1 MVTTIQHEHHRLRR
15 APLNS
20 FFSKRSVVQLEPVIR
35 ENIAKLAQRFA
46 AEIKKDRSVIRLDAA
61 FTALT
66 MDVITHYSYGKSY
79 RYLDE
84 PDFKLAWKDAVLAAS
99 ANGAMLRHFPAML
112 AVSKSMPHWL
122 LKKLDPQAAVLL
134 EIQHMVRAQSV
145 ESLQRLQAR
154 NNDSEKMNGT
164 NDTNDNNNDQAK
176 TIFDA
181 LNNPSLLPPQERTL
195 DRLQDEGQILLAAGS
210 ETTAK
215 TLTVIALH
223 LLRSPAVLARLR
235 EELISVMPTP
245 TSTASWVE
253 LEALPYLVR
262 LLNLDI
268 CGEYTNEDTD
278 SSNQRRTASEL
289 RSHNAFTASCACR
302 RLAIQRMDHSAWCTC
317 HIIYP
322 CMYT

>member
-35 ENIAKLAQRFA
+35 ENIGKLADRLATESQ
-46 AEIKKDRSVIRLDAA
+46 KDGSVIRLDAA

-84 PDFKLAWKDAVLAAS
+84 SDFKLAWKDAVLAAS
-99 ANGAMLRHFPAML
+99 ANGAMLRHFPVML

-145 ESLQRLQAR
+145 ESLQRLQAKKEDNDKTNTATTT
-154 NNDSEKMNGT
+154 NNN
-164 NDTNDNNNDQAK
+164 TNDNDDDEQAK
-176 TIFDA
+176 SIFDA
-181 LNNPSLLPPQERTL
+181 LNNPSMLPPQERTL

-215 TLTVIALH
+215 TLTVISLH
-223 LLRSPAVLARLR
+223 LLRSPAVLAKLR
-235 EELISVMPTP
+235 EELKLVMPTP
-245 TSTASWVE
+245 SSTTSWVE
-253 LEALPYLVR
+253 LEALPYLVC
-262 LLNLDI
+262 LSNLK
-268 CGEYTNEDTD
+268 YVVQMLMKT
-278 SSNQRRTASEL
+278 
-289 RSHNAFTASCACR
+289 
-302 RLAIQRMDHSAWCTC
+302 
-317 HIIYP
+317 
-322 CMYT
+322 